1 MKQDYQHNKV
11 QMGINKEFIK
21 KCQGIFSD
29 CNSSKDV
36 QLKFSISKGAVLTT
50 IKKSEYNEEKFAKLI
65 ENKSKYIKMYTSNK
79 YKYKNNVE
87 YIFKIFKKYYFSEE
101 EERKM
106 FSFIQNS
113 KYKFATKASIRKY
126 INHKY
131 KMKRNRIILKELA
144 ALSNQNYDSLRR
156 NIYNNFGPEIFSED
170 KGLSKEN
177 IERIIKYINTRVIRR
192 PKDRESCSGKAKKF
206 SILPYRSFVDICDKN
221 NVSREFV
228 GKIYKNSNSPEEFF
242 IQLNRKLDKLKQFRK
257 HQYELNKV
265 IQDICNKYYIDY
277 TKIGELSIQYF
288 MNINKLNIQKF
299 FDTDLNDNIN
309 KLEEY
314 LHRYAKKNNIFT
326 V

>member
-11 QMGINKEFIK
+11 QRGINKEFIK
-21 KCQGIFSD
+21 NCQGIFSD

-36 QLKFSISKGAVLTT
+36 QLKFSLSKGAVLNA
-50 IKKSEYNEEKFAKLI
+50 IKKSEYDEEKFAELI
-65 ENKSKYIKMYTSNK
+65 ESKSKYIKMYTSNK
-79 YKYKNNVE
+79 YKYKNNVS
-87 YIFKIFKKYYFSEE
+87 YITKIFKEYDFSEE
-101 EERKM
+101 EQRKM

-113 KYKFATKASIRKY
+113 KYKLTTKANIRKY

-170 KGLSKEN
+170 KGLSEKN
-177 IERIIKYINTRVIRR
+177 IKRIVDYINTRVVRR
-192 PKDRESCSGKAKKF
+192 PKDPESCAGRAKKF
-206 SILPYRSFVDICDKN
+206 SILPYKSFLDICNKN

-228 GKIYKNSNSPEEFF
+228 GRIYKNSNSSEEFF
-242 IQLNRKLDKLKQFRK
+242 NKLDDKLAQLNQFRNR
-257 HQYELNKV
+257 QNELNKI
-265 IQDICNKYYIDY
+265 IQNVCNKYHIDY

-288 MNINKLNIQKF
+288 MNSNKLNIQKF
-299 FDTDLNDNIN
+299 FEKDLNDNID

-314 LHRYAKKNNIFT
+314 LQRYAKKNNIFIA
-326 V
+326 